1 MLHTY
6 STQIKLYA
14 YTAYTSFCIYICT
27 DLIIFTHVILF
38 IWLHMRHMRLKKY
51 IYVYNYI
58 YNKLKQSMTFNA
70 QAIHLRFRFW
80 RFARH
85 RRIRCGQ
92 TLWEARE
99 KNDEKGMGD
108 TLEMKMLIIQK
119 HGDKWR
125 RMEFSEELC
134 SFLGWVWISQWWVLP
149 SNVWIELESI
159 GT

>member
-1 MLHTY
+1 MHNAAHIFYTN
-6 STQIKLYA
+6 QII
-14 YTAYTSFCIYICT
+14 CIYSIYILLHLHLHRFNHIHTC
-27 DLIIFTHVILF
+27 DPVHLITYASYAFKI
-38 IWLHMRHMRLKKY
+38 Y

-149 SNVWIELESI
+149 SKKGI
-159 GT
+159 